1 MKIKNGSGKKSKFLE
16 NKPDFFQEYE
26 LLQNIF
32 YHLPGLIYWKNEKS
46 QYMGFNENVV
56 KLSGL
61 TKEQLLGKTD
71 SELNWGTNEAE
82 NFRNDD
88 QEIMSTGITHI
99 SEYVVPIKRSDGCD
113 TILRTV
119 KSPLYGKD
127 GNVIGILAVAI
138 DITAEKMA
146 EEREKQVIKKAALET
161 AEAETAI
168 HLSKIKAANEE
179 EMRKTVMTLVGDIVH
194 DLKTPIATIT
204 GAVQILE
211 TVAPGLIEVIN
222 EARELKLE
230 KLKIIDDAQLNYV
243 LNKMSTAQKN
253 SVRMINE
260 FIKATLREL
269 AVAQKYQDGAIAYDE
284 LTKCSI
290 RRVLENVMEGY
301 PRRENLVIN
310 QCFPYDFFFM
320 GNSILMMKVLFN
332 LIRNAEEQ
340 IIANGIG
347 EITITTREAED
358 NNLLIVKDTAGGAPP
373 EVVDNLFKDFFT
385 TKKDGTGIGLAY
397 CKKMMRNFDGDISCY
412 SVFGE
417 SIEFILSFPKIPD
430 TTN

>member
-1 MKIKNGSGKKSKFLE
+1 
-16 NKPDFFQEYE
+16 
-26 LLQNIF
+26 
-32 YHLPGLIYWKNEKS
+32 
-46 QYMGFNENVV
+46 
-56 KLSGL
+56 
-61 TKEQLLGKTD
+61 
-71 SELNWGTNEAE
+71 
-82 NFRNDD
+82 
-88 QEIMSTGITHI
+88 
-99 SEYVVPIKRSDGCD
+99 
-113 TILRTV
+113 
-119 KSPLYGKD
+119 
-127 GNVIGILAVAI
+127 
-138 DITAEKMA
+138 
-146 EEREKQVIKKAALET
+146 
-161 AEAETAI
+161 
-168 HLSKIKAANEE
+168 
-179 EMRKTVMTLVGDIVH
+179 
-194 DLKTPIATIT
+194 
-204 GAVQILE
+204 
-211 TVAPGLIEVIN
+211 
-222 EARELKLE
+222 
-230 KLKIIDDAQLNYV
+230 
-243 LNKMSTAQKN
+243 
-253 SVRMINE
+253 
-260 FIKATLREL
+260 
-269 AVAQKYQDGAIAYDE
+269 
-284 LTKCSI
+284 
-290 RRVLENVMEGY
+290 MEGY